1 MRNIMNSQQLE
12 VVICTDGI
20 SGRGIF
26 KKVCT
31 YESFAVMPENHPLA
45 AKKELTLDEIFNES
59 LITLPPKCISFQKE
73 NKFQEYLT
81 PLKMIYV
88 VAVFM
93 IQ

>member
-1 MRNIMNSQQLE
+1 MNSQQLE